1 MVGLYSKY
9 LNRYDQH
16 DHHMSTI
23 GKGNC
28 VCNSRKAQLCLL
40 WVFSLAFSTFD
51 LTLEDI
57 FRFRRSV
64 VIHTRFKQYT
74 FFTWY
79 PWSYFIM
86 MCSSLS
92 LHTLSLLF
100 GDFLWKALLY
110 IYFRYVYIVHPS
122 PCLDVVSFFLRSSQK
137 VNTYCIMSICI
148 YTSLT
153 ILEVHEIWVN

>member
-1 MVGLYSKY
+1 MINMIIIWVLLGKATVCVTVEK
-9 LNRYDQH
+9 LNYVFCESSLSLSPRLIWLLRIF
-16 DHHMSTI
+16 S
-23 GKGNC
+23 
-28 VCNSRKAQLCLL
+28 VFVVLL
-40 WVFSLAFSTFD
+40 W
-51 LTLEDI
+51 
-57 FRFRRSV
+57 
-64 VIHTRFKQYT
+64 YT
-74 FFTWY
+74 HVSSSILFFTWY

>member
-1 MVGLYSKY
+1 MIIIWVLLGKATVCVTVEK
-9 LNRYDQH
+9 LNYVFCESSLSLSPRLIWLLRIF
-16 DHHMSTI
+16 S
-23 GKGNC
+23 
-28 VCNSRKAQLCLL
+28 VFVVLL
-40 WVFSLAFSTFD
+40 W
-51 LTLEDI
+51 
-57 FRFRRSV
+57 
-64 VIHTRFKQYT
+64 YT
-74 FFTWY
+74 HVSSSILFFTWY